1 MPLLRGWKRRG
12 VFFSDMI
19 DESLRELYQE
29 VILDHSKHPRH
40 FGPLDHATHNA
51 DGLNPLCG
59 DRITVH
65 LKLDAEGRIA
75 DIAFEGKGCAI
86 SQASASLMTD
96 MLKGRSKAE
105 AEKLMDGFLHLVK
118 GEAGVTGLA
127 DDDLET
133 LQVMAGVSAFPMR
146 VKCAT
151 LAWHTMKSALEGS
164 GAPAKSE

>member
-1 MPLLRGWKRRG
+1 MPLLRGWRRQG

-65 LKLDAEGRIA
+65 LIVDAENRIA

-96 MLKGRSKAE
+96 MLKGRSVEE
-105 AEKLMDGFLHLVK
+105 AEKLMNGFLHLVK
-118 GEAGVTGLA
+118 GDEGVTGLA

-151 LAWHTMKSALEGS
+151 LAWHTMKSALEG
-164 GAPAKSE
+164 GASAKTE